1 MLYLIRHADADDAA
15 KDELRPLSHRGHG
28 QVARLAKFLHGSG
41 SMAAD
46 EIWHSTLLRA
56 RETAE
61 RLAEGARL
69 KAPLKEVRGLAPED
83 APGLF
88 AQRLV
93 GLEQDLVV
101 VGHNPH
107 LTVLA
112 SLLVR
117 GDKGGAAIHF
127 PKCAALA
134 LDCMGEG
141 HAGEWTVCW
150 HVVPDL
156 LK

>member
-1 MLYLIRHADADDAA
+1 MLFLIRHADAEDAA
-15 KDELRPLSHRGHG
+15 EDEKRPLSHRGHG

-41 SMAAD
+41 VMAPD

-56 RETAE
+56 KETAE
-61 RLAEGARL
+61 LLAEGAKL
-69 KAPLKEVRGLAPED
+69 KAKLKQVTGLAPDD

-88 AQRLV
+88 ARRLV
-93 GLEQDLVV
+93 GLEGDLVV

-107 LTVLA
+107 LTMLA
-112 SLLVR
+112 SLLIR